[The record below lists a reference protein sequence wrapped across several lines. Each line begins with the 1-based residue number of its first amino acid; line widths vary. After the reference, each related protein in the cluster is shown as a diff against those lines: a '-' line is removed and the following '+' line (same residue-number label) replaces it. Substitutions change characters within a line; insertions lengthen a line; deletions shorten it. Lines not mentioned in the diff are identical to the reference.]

1 MSEGEVGAGA
11 MRRSPIQSKSSFN
24 DRGGYQPTP
33 RSSFSNFKLADGRVI
48 KFPAVMGVLN
58 VTPDSFSDG
67 GKYLD
72 ADRAVDHALAMEA
85 AGADVIDVGGES
97 SRPIGAVEIAVEV
110 ELARVTP
117 VLERL
122 GKRLRVPISI
132 DTRRAEVARVALE
145 SGAAIINDITSLE
158 HDREMAPL
166 AAQAKCAVVLMHMR
180 GGVANHI
187 EFADYRDVVREVVE
201 YLDARARFAASA
213 GIARSRIIVDPGL
226 GFAKNAVHNLKL
238 LSALPDLCALG
249 YPVLVGA
256 SRKAFVARIAGA
268 VATGAGER
276 ELEFGTAAVN
286 ALAVAAGASI
296 VRVHDVGAAVPAV
309 RMAAAMSGRDQRFK
323 RNA

>member
-1 MSEGEVGAGA
+1 
-11 MRRSPIQSKSSFN
+11 MRRSRILSKSRSFV
-24 DRGGYQPTP
+24 DRGVYRQTR
-33 RSSFSNFKLADGRVI
+33 RSLFSNFKLADGRVI
-48 KFPAVMGVLN
+48 AFPAVMGVLN

-67 GKYLD
+67 GRYLD
-72 ADRAVDHALAMEA
+72 PDRAVEHALAMEA
-85 AGADVIDVGGES
+85 AGADIVDVGGES
-97 SRPIGAVEIAVEV
+97 ARPVGAVEISVGD

-145 SGAAIINDITSLE
+145 AGAAIINDITALE

-166 AAQAKCAVVLMHMR
+166 AARTKCAVVLMHMR

-187 EFADYRDVVREVVE
+187 EFARYRDVVREVVE
-201 YLDARARFAASA
+201 YLDARARFAVAA
-213 GIARSRIIVDPGL
+213 GVIRSRIIIDPGL
-226 GFAKNAVHNLKL
+226 GFAKTAQHNLKL
-238 LSALPDLCALG
+238 LAALPDLCALG

-256 SRKAFVARIAGA
+256 SRKAFVARIAGPGERDLELGTA
-268 VATGAGER
+268 VA
-276 ELEFGTAAVN
+276 N

-296 VRVHDVGAAVPAV
+296 VRVHDAGAGAAVV
-309 RMAAAMSGRDQRFK
+309 RMAAAMAGRDQRFR

>member
-1 MSEGEVGAGA
+1 
-11 MRRSPIQSKSSFN
+11 
-24 DRGGYQPTP
+24 
-33 RSSFSNFKLADGRVI
+33 
-48 KFPAVMGVLN
+48 MGVLN

-85 AGADVIDVGGES
+85 TGADVIDVGGES
-97 SRPIGAVEIAVEV
+97 SRPIGAVEIPIEV

-145 SGAAIINDITSLE
+145 SGAAIINDITALE
-158 HDREMAPL
+158 HDPKMPPL
-166 AAQAKCAVVLMHMR
+166 AARTKCAVVLMHMR
-180 GGVANHI
+180 GGPSDHI
-187 EFADYRDVVREVVE
+187 KFARYRDVVREVVE
-201 YLDARARFAASA
+201 YLDARARFAAGA

-226 GFAKNAVHNLKL
+226 GFAKNAQHNLKL

-256 SRKAFVARIAGA
+256 SRKTFVARIAGA
-268 VATGAGER
+268 GAPGADER
-276 ELEFGTAAVN
+276 DLEFGTAAVN
-286 ALAVAAGASI
+286 ALAIAAGASI
-296 VRVHDVGAAVPAV
+296 VRVHDVSAAVPAV

-323 RNA
+323 HNA

>member
-1 MSEGEVGAGA
+1 
-11 MRRSPIQSKSSFN
+11 MRRSSIQSKFSSN
-24 DRGGYQPTP
+24 DRGGSKQTP
-33 RSSFSNFKLADGRVI
+33 RSSFSSFKLADGRVI

-72 ADRAVDHALAMEA
+72 ADRAVEHALAMEA
-85 AGADVIDVGGES
+85 DGADVIDVGGES
-97 SRPIGAVEIAVEV
+97 SRPIGAVEIPVEV
-110 ELARVTP
+110 ELARVNP

-132 DTRRAEVARVALE
+132 DTRRAGVAQVALDL
-145 SGAAIINDITSLE
+145 GAAIINDISSLE

-166 AAQAKCAVVLMHMR
+166 AARSKCAVVLMHMR
-180 GGVANHI
+180 GGPSNHI
-187 EFADYRDVVREVVE
+187 KFAHYRDVVREVVE
-201 YLDARARFAASA
+201 YLDARARFAAAA

-226 GFAKNAVHNLKL
+226 GFAKNAQHNLKL
-238 LSALPDLCALG
+238 LAALPDLCALG

-256 SRKAFVARIAGA
+256 SRKTFVSRIAGIA
-268 VATGAGER
+268 ATGGVGDR
-276 ELEFGTAAVN
+276 ELEFGTAAAN

-296 VRVHDVGAAVPAV
+296 VRVHDVGAAVAAV